1 MNRLAVIVMAAALV
15 AAMLPSS
22 AQDYMSREYML
33 KDTSFSKQLTREQGR
48 ALCDDILAAMQDADG
63 EWDEIRVQILPYES
77 LLVFGHKYPE
87 SSLKSVSEVY
97 DALVEAAS
105 SEK

>member
-48 ALCDDILAAMQDADG
+48 ALCDDILAAVHGREDFDARKS
-63 EWDEIRVQILPYES
+63 EIRQRILDN
-77 LLVFGHKYPE
+77 LML
-87 SSLKSVSEVY
+87 
-97 DALVEAAS
+97 ARR
-105 SEK
+105 